1 MQLTQF
7 TDLSL
12 RVLMYVAQPERHSP
26 QGTAKKAITIPEIAE
41 RFDVSRNHLAKAV
54 NFMASQHW
62 LVTTRGKGGGIAL
75 MHPPEHYNIG
85 TLVRTLEGK
94 TQLVDC
100 ANPPC
105 VLRAHC
111 GLKSILDEALE
122 ALFCSLDQYTLASII
137 QGKTRELLVDLQR
150 IQTLQIDAME
160 D

>member
-12 RVLMYVAQPERHSP
+12 RVLMYVAQPQRHSP
-26 QGTAKKAITIPEIAE
+26 QGSVQKAITIPEIAE
-41 RFDVSRNHLAKAV
+41 RFGVSRNHLAKAV

-62 LVTTRGKGGGIAL
+62 LMTTRGKGGGIAL
-75 MHPPEHYNIG
+75 MQAPEHYNIG

-94 TQLVDC
+94 SQLVDC
-100 ANPPC
+100 ADPPC

-122 ALFCSLDQYTLASII
+122 ALFRSLDQYTLADII
-137 QGKTRELLVDLQR
+137 GGKTREILVDLQR
-150 IQTLQIDAME
+150 ISTVQIE
-160 D
+160 SSSN